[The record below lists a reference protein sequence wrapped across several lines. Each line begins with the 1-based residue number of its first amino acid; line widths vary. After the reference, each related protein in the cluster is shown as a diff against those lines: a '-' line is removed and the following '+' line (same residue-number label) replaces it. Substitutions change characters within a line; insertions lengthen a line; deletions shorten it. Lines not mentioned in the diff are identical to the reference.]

1 MDRISLDH
9 IIELALK
16 EDIPR
21 GDVTTDSII
30 SPRDKSRAVIFTKEP
45 AVLCGVEIVSQVF
58 RRLDSSVKFRVHA
71 KDGDSIKRNSRVITL
86 KGKTRAILSAERTA
100 LNFLSY
106 LSAIATQT
114 KEFVDQT
121 RPYKVRILD
130 TRKTTP
136 TLRFLERYAVR
147 CGGGYNHRDNL
158 SEMAMIKD
166 NHLLCSKNELIG
178 DLVGKV
184 RQSANVAIVVE
195 VDDLKQLKEALMTK
209 IDVIL
214 LDNMTPATV
223 RKAVI
228 MRDHLNSGILLEV
241 SGGIQLN
248 NVRAYARTGVERIS
262 IGGLTQSRRA
272 IDFSMEIAQ

>member
-58 RRLDSSVKFRVHA
+58 RRLDRSVKFRVHA
-71 KDGDSIKRNSRVITL
+71 KDGDPIKRNSKVITL
-86 KGKTRAILSAERTA
+86 EGKTRAILSAERTA

-147 CGGGYNHRDNL
+147 CGGGYNHRNNL